1 MLLCA
6 AYPTGNSAFFGTNL
20 LDDLIYNFL
29 LQSEFPRASILLNA
43 EQLAVHY
50 KDAGDSLEAPS
61 FVIVDPDTAKP
72 LAVID
77 VVDAV
82 DQELL
87 AEKAKKTRRFAQRVA
102 TGGIPSFI
110 IRVDMRGSTQ
120 AEQVQFYKII
130 SNTELQSLSSK
141 TFPDLD
147 TLRVARMLADANQ
160 PTDDFVESDFEN
172 ISSRRSQT
180 TISTKTR
187 PASSWRIYIP
197 ALLLL
202 LLVLV
207 DSYFTA
213 SRGVALLSL
222 TQSVLV
228 IGAAL
233 LFTLPALLRS
243 LR

>member
-1 MLLCA
+1 M
-6 AYPTGNSAFFGTNL
+6 
-20 LDDLIYNFL
+20 
-29 LQSEFPRASILLNA
+29 QSEFPRASILLNA

-50 KDAGDSLEAPS
+50 KDAGSSLEAPT
-61 FVIVDPDTAKP
+61 FVIVDPDSATP

-77 VVDAV
+77 VVDAI
-82 DQELL
+82 DQDSLSQ
-87 AEKAKKTRRFAQRVA
+87 KSKITRQFAQRLA
-102 TGGIPSFI
+102 TRGIPAFI
-110 IRVDMRGSTQ
+110 IRVDMRGATQ
-120 AEQVQFYKII
+120 AEQVQFYKIV

-147 TLRVARMLADANQ
+147 TLRVARMLADAAQ
-160 PTDDFVESDFEN
+160 PADEFVESDFEN
-172 ISSRRSQT
+172 ISSRRTPSPAVT
-180 TISTKTR
+180 RTR
-187 PASSWRIYIP
+187 PVSSWRIYIP

-213 SRGVALLSL
+213 SRGAALLSL

>member
-1 MLLCA
+1 M
-6 AYPTGNSAFFGTNL
+6 
-20 LDDLIYNFL
+20 DDLIYHFL

-43 EQLAVHY
+43 EQLAVHHNNA
-50 KDAGDSLEAPS
+50 DSSLEAPS
-61 FVIVDPDTAKP
+61 FVIVDPDTASA
-72 LAVID
+72 LAVIE
-77 VVDAV
+77 VVDAI
-82 DQELL
+82 DQDLL
-87 AEKAKKTRRFAQRVA
+87 SQKAKNTRRFAQNLA
-102 TGGIPSFI
+102 NGGIPAFI
-110 IRVDMRGSTQ
+110 IRVDMRGATQ

-172 ISSRRSQT
+172 IASRRSQ
-180 TISTKTR
+180 SSGSAKTR
-187 PASSWRIYIP
+187 PVSSWRIYIP

-202 LLVLV
+202 LLVLL

-213 SRGVALLSL
+213 SRGAALLSL

>member
-1 MLLCA
+1 M
-6 AYPTGNSAFFGTNL
+6 
-20 LDDLIYNFL
+20 
-29 LQSEFPRASILLNA
+29 QSEFPRASILLNA
-43 EQLAVHY
+43 EPLAVHY
-50 KDAGDSLEAPS
+50 KDAGNSLEAPS
-61 FVIVDPDTAKP
+61 FVIVDPDTATP

-82 DQELL
+82 NQEQF
-87 AEKAKKTRRFAQRVA
+87 AAKAKNTRLFAQRVA
-102 TGGIPSFI
+102 TSGIASFV
-110 IRVDMRGSTQ
+110 IRVDMRASTQ
-120 AEQVQFYKII
+120 AEQVQFYKIN
-130 SNTELQSLSSK
+130 SNTEFTSLSSK

-160 PTDDFVESDFEN
+160 PADNFVESDFEN
-172 ISSRRSQT
+172 IFSKQSQAT
-180 TISTKTR
+180 ASKENR
-187 PASSWRIYIP
+187 PVSSWRIYIP

-202 LLVLV
+202 LLVLL

-213 SRGVALLSL
+213 TRGVALLTL

-233 LFTLPALLRS
+233 LFTLPGLLRT